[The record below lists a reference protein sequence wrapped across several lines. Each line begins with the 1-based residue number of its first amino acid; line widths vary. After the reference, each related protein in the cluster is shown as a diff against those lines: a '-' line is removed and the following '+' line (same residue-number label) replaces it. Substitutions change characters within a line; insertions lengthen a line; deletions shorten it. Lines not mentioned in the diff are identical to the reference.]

1 PATPTSKNSQIS
13 INSSLFHLMLYNSL
27 ISFLQI
33 PFFVMEEEFQESE
46 VIFQENIEN
55 EENDRD
61 YYEFQNGDLMSSNF
75 RNSQSRKRLKKISN
89 SIPISIP
96 DNLSRNNSWFKH
108 VKNNELNFFEDEEYG
123 DDGEMVPPHVITSRR
138 IAGKMMSFSICS
150 GYGRTLKGR
159 DLSQVR
165 NSILR
170 MTGFLET

>member
-1 PATPTSKNSQIS
+1 
-13 INSSLFHLMLYNSL
+13 
-27 ISFLQI
+27 
-33 PFFVMEEEFQESE
+33 MEEEFQESE

-55 EENDRD
+55 EENNQD
-61 YYEFQNGDLMSSNF
+61 YYEFQNRDSISSNS
-75 RNSQSRKRLKKISN
+75 RNLQSRKRLKQISN
-89 SIPISIP
+89 SVPISIP
-96 DNLSRNNSWFKH
+96 DNLSRNNLWFKH
-108 VKNNELNFFEDEEYG
+108 VKNNESNFFEDEEYG
-123 DDGEMVPPHVITSRR
+123 DDGEMVPPHVITGRR

>member
-1 PATPTSKNSQIS
+1 
-13 INSSLFHLMLYNSL
+13 
-27 ISFLQI
+27 
-33 PFFVMEEEFQESE
+33 MEEEFQESE

-61 YYEFQNGDLMSSNF
+61 YYEIQNWDLMSSNF
-75 RNSQSRKRLKKISN
+75 KNSQSRKRLKQISN
-89 SIPISIP
+89 SVPI
-96 DNLSRNNSWFKH
+96 N
-108 VKNNELNFFEDEEYG
+108 EEYG
-123 DDGEMVPPHVITSRR
+123 DDREMVPPHVITGQR
-138 IAGKMMSFSICS
+138 IAGKMTSFSICS

>member
-1 PATPTSKNSQIS
+1 
-13 INSSLFHLMLYNSL
+13 
-27 ISFLQI
+27 
-33 PFFVMEEEFQESE
+33 MEEEFQESE

-61 YYEFQNGDLMSSNF
+61 YYEFQNRDLMSSNF

-108 VKNNELNFFEDEEYG
+108 VKNNESNFFEDEEYG
-123 DDGEMVPPHVITSRR
+123 DDGEMVPPHVITGRR

>member
-1 PATPTSKNSQIS
+1 
-13 INSSLFHLMLYNSL
+13 
-27 ISFLQI
+27 
-33 PFFVMEEEFQESE
+33 MEEEFQESE

-61 YYEFQNGDLMSSNF
+61 YYEFQNRDLMSSNF

-89 SIPISIP
+89 SVPISIP

-108 VKNNELNFFEDEEYG
+108 VKNNESNFFEDEEYG
-123 DDGEMVPPHVITSRR
+123 DDGEMVPPHVITGRR

>member
-1 PATPTSKNSQIS
+1 
-13 INSSLFHLMLYNSL
+13 
-27 ISFLQI
+27 
-33 PFFVMEEEFQESE
+33 MEEEFQESE
-46 VIFQENIEN
+46 VIFHENIEN

-61 YYEFQNGDLMSSNF
+61 YYEFQNRDLISSNS
-75 RNSQSRKRLKKISN
+75 RDSQSRKRLKKISN
-89 SIPISIP
+89 SVPISIP
-96 DNLSRNNSWFKH
+96 DNLSRNNLWFKH

-123 DDGEMVPPHVITSRR
+123 DDGEMVPPHVITGRR

>member
-1 PATPTSKNSQIS
+1 
-13 INSSLFHLMLYNSL
+13 
-27 ISFLQI
+27 
-33 PFFVMEEEFQESE
+33 MEEEFQESE
-46 VIFQENIEN
+46 VIFHENIEN

-61 YYEFQNGDLMSSNF
+61 YYEFQNRDLISSNS
-75 RNSQSRKRLKKISN
+75 RDSQSRKRLKQISN
-89 SIPISIP
+89 SVPISIP
-96 DNLSRNNSWFKH
+96 DNLSRNNLWFKH
-108 VKNNELNFFEDEEYG
+108 VKNNESNFFKDEEYG
-123 DDGEMVPPHVITSRR
+123 DDGEMVPPHMITGRR

>member
-1 PATPTSKNSQIS
+1 
-13 INSSLFHLMLYNSL
+13 
-27 ISFLQI
+27 
-33 PFFVMEEEFQESE
+33 MEEEIQESE
-46 VIFQENIEN
+46 VIFQENIEI

-61 YYEFQNGDLMSSNF
+61 YYEFQNRDSITSN
-75 RNSQSRKRLKKISN
+75 NSQSRKRLKKISN

-96 DNLSRNNSWFKH
+96 DNLSRNNLWFKH
-108 VKNNELNFFEDEEYG
+108 VENSESIFFEDEEYC
-123 DDGEMVPPHVITSRR
+123 DDGEMIPPHVITGRR

-165 NSILR
+165 DSILR

>member
-1 PATPTSKNSQIS
+1 
-13 INSSLFHLMLYNSL
+13 
-27 ISFLQI
+27 
-33 PFFVMEEEFQESE
+33 MEEEFQESE
-46 VIFQENIEN
+46 VIFHENIEN

-61 YYEFQNGDLMSSNF
+61 YYEFQNHDLISSNS
-75 RNSQSRKRLKKISN
+75 RDSQSRKRLKKISN
-89 SIPISIP
+89 SVPISIP
-96 DNLSRNNSWFKH
+96 DNLSRNNLWFKH
-108 VKNNELNFFEDEEYG
+108 VKNNESNFFEDEEYG
-123 DDGEMVPPHVITSRR
+123 DDGEMVPPHMITGRR

>member
-1 PATPTSKNSQIS
+1 
-13 INSSLFHLMLYNSL
+13 
-27 ISFLQI
+27 
-33 PFFVMEEEFQESE
+33 MEEEFQESE

-55 EENDRD
+55 EENNQD
-61 YYEFQNGDLMSSNF
+61 YYEFQNRDLISSNS
-75 RNSQSRKRLKKISN
+75 RNSQSRKRLKQISN
-89 SIPISIP
+89 SVPISIP
-96 DNLSRNNSWFKH
+96 DNLSRNNLWFKH
-108 VKNNELNFFEDEEYG
+108 VKNNESNFFEDEEYG
-123 DDGEMVPPHVITSRR
+123 DDGEMVPPHVITGRR

>member
-1 PATPTSKNSQIS
+1 
-13 INSSLFHLMLYNSL
+13 
-27 ISFLQI
+27 
-33 PFFVMEEEFQESE
+33 MEEEFQESE

-61 YYEFQNGDLMSSNF
+61 YYEFQNRDLMSSNF

-89 SIPISIP
+89 SVPISIP
-96 DNLSRNNSWFKH
+96 DNLSRNNLWFKH
-108 VKNNELNFFEDEEYG
+108 VKNNESDFFEDEEYG
-123 DDGEMVPPHVITSRR
+123 DDGEMVPPHMITGRR

-170 MTGFLET
+170 MTGFLEN